1 MKVIGLLLLLL
12 ASNAFAHKPSDSYLR
27 LTPAAH
33 GFTGEWRIALRDLDT
48 ALHLDTDEDR
58 AITWGEVRTRH
69 VEIADYALSR
79 LRITAL
85 GASCP
90 ISAGDHRIE
99 KLSDG
104 TYTVMSLTASCPG
117 PVTQWTLDYDLL
129 FDIDPTHRGI
139 VTIDNDR
146 HLQTFVLSPKTQQM
160 TLSPTAPSGASQFAR
175 MLEQGVHH
183 IWTGFDH
190 LLFLAALLL
199 PVGLRA
205 SREPSRSFRPLFKEV
220 LWLVSAFTVA
230 HSITL
235 SLAAL
240 RIASVPPRWIETA
253 IAVSVVVAG
262 LRVHRSH
269 ARGATW
275 IAFGFGLIH
284 GFGFA
289 NVLFDMQLPQSA
301 LAVHLLAFNLGV
313 EVGQCAVVAAVLPL
327 LWYAQRFNVYRRV
340 LIPLAGTLIA
350 VVGATWTIERSM
362 EVSVVAIV
370 AAFR

>member
-1 MKVIGLLLLLL
+1 
-12 ASNAFAHKPSDSYLR
+12 
-27 LTPAAH
+27 
-33 GFTGEWRIALRDLDT
+33 
-48 ALHLDTDEDR
+48 
-58 AITWGEVRTRH
+58 
-69 VEIADYALSR
+69 
-79 LRITAL
+79 
-85 GASCP
+85 
-90 ISAGDHRIE
+90 
-99 KLSDG
+99 
-104 TYTVMSLTASCPG
+104 MSLTASCPG
-117 PVTQWTLDYDLL
+117 RVTRWTLDYDLL

-139 VTIDNDR
+139 VTIDDGR

-160 TLSPTAPSGASQFAR
+160 TLSSTPPSGGAQFTR
-175 MLEQGVHH
+175 MLEEGVHH

-199 PVGLRA
+199 PAGLRA
-205 SREPSRSFRPLFKEV
+205 SREPSRTFRPLFTEV

-240 RIASVPPRWIETA
+240 RIASVPPRWVETA

-262 LRVHRSH
+262 LRLHRSH

-289 NVLFDMQLPQSA
+289 NVLFDMHLPQSA
-301 LAVHLLAFNLGV
+301 LALHLLAFNLGV
-313 EVGQCAVVAAVLPL
+313 ETGQCAVVAAVLPL
-327 LWYAQRFNVYRRV
+327 IWYAQRFDVYRRA
-340 LIPLAGTLIA
+340 LIPLAGILIA
-350 VVGATWTIERSM
+350 AVGATWTIERSM
-362 EVSVVAIV
+362 DVSVFAIA